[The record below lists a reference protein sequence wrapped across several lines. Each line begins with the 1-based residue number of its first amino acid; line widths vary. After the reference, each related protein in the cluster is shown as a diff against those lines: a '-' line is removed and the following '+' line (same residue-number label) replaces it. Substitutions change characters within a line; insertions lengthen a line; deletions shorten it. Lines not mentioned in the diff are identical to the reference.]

1 MSHAAFLDVTTAT
14 FDDVVVQQSHTV
26 PVLVDFWATW
36 CGPCRA
42 LGPILER
49 LAEEYAG
56 GFVLAKVD
64 TDREQALAARFQIR
78 SIPTVSLY
86 VGGKP
91 VAGFPGALPEGQI
104 RKFLA
109 QHGVHPKREAR
120 EWSADPAT
128 RVSELRAAVA
138 ESPTRGDLQLT
149 LAEALLAVEHDTEA
163 LRVLEGLPAVLYGDA
178 AAQRLRARIAL
189 RARVVHAL
197 DLPALA
203 ARVEQTPEDAEAAVL
218 LGVRLALAG
227 DVARAVDVLL
237 EAVRAQKGGEATS
250 ARDALVEVLQ
260 LVDDEELVRGARRRM
275 AAVLF

>member
-1 MSHAAFLDVTTAT
+1 MSHASVLDVTTAT
-14 FDDVVVQQSHTV
+14 FDEVVVQQSHRV

-109 QHGVHPKREAR
+109 QHGVHAQREAR
-120 EWSADPAT
+120 EWSADPVA
-128 RVSELRAAVA
+128 RVAELRAAVA
-138 ESPTRGDLQLT
+138 ESPTRGDLQLLLT
-149 LAEALLAVEHDTEA
+149 ESLLAVEQDSEA
-163 LRVLEGLPAVLYGDA
+163 LRVVESLPAELYGDA

-189 RARVVHAL
+189 RARVAHA
-197 DLPALA
+197 PAVEALA
-203 ARVEQTPEDAEAAVL
+203 ARVEQTPEDVDAAVL

-227 DVARAVDVLL
+227 DVARAVEVLL
-237 EAVRAQKGGEATS
+237 EAVRAQKGGEVTT

-260 LVDDEELVRGARRRM
+260 LVEDEEMVRGVRRRM